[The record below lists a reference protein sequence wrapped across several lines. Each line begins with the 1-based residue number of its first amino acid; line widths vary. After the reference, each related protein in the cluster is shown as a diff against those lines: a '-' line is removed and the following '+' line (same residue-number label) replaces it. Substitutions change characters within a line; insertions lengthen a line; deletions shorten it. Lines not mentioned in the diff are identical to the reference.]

1 MKFSREINHIF
12 DTFCRTW
19 KSDAKAKL
27 NLSAENPIVKAAL
40 ELDLRKLDEAPP
52 GVSAATGGHL
62 GTTFLNMGAITPL
75 GAAPAGFAQQCPRC
89 DNFLSPLPRD
99 SLSEWYEASF

>member
-62 GTTFLNMGAITPL
+62 WGGRLDVFDIIADPG
-75 GAAPAGFAQQCPRC
+75 PRQG
-89 DNFLSPLPRD
+89 LV
-99 SLSEWYEASF
+99 